1 LLYQPDR
8 SDDFLN
14 SAERPSSSVPR
25 ENFDDGKSEFAIR
38 DIDGYILQFRQ
49 EIG

>member
-1 LLYQPDR
+1 LLHQPAR

-14 SAERPSSSVPR
+14 CAKRPSSSVPGK
-25 ENFDDGKSEFAIR
+25 NFDDGKREFAIR
-38 DIDGYILQFRQ
+38 DIDGYIFHYGQ

>member
-14 SAERPSSSVPR
+14 SAKSPSSSVPR
-25 ENFDDGKSEFAIR
+25 ENFDDGKREFAIR
-38 DIDGYILQFRQ
+38 DIDGYIFQFRQ